1 MEGIERAYLNAAIL
15 AVLKANQ
22 NLGLLQCQ
30 KALQKVPYGKAD
42 TLELD
47 ATPENTIKQVLTDCF
62 DKNLV
67 LITEEAGKSANFF
80 EADAVIVFSDPM
92 DGSKILAGFLANNVP
107 DKFMRLK
114 EIFANK
120 EYLETW
126 AQKHEGPVSI
136 TGCCCSVTAVKA
148 GAILFNVMVN
158 YLTQEIFIACQ
169 AGIYHRAISKILPA
183 EEDWESTF
191 FDKKMRRDW
200 PQISF
205 PNPTLQDEEKFI
217 TYVRKEVYVR
227 NFEHINL
234 IGAPDD
240 RQRTLDVSGP
250 ARILYLSS
258 LNDSPVGFI
267 LANGEKIGE
276 WLGWLA
282 YARFAESG
290 HEPILQVY
298 EISFENP
305 GTIEKVLMAPGPHYS
320 IFETVAR
327 SGKEEV
333 TKISLARLRSFENP
347 SHYRATILVTHKN
360 NTLITG
366 MAKGQNARRFMLSD

>member
-1 MEGIERAYLNAAIL
+1 MEGVERAYLNAAIL

-30 KALQKVPYGKAD
+30 KALQKVPYGKSD

-47 ATPENTIKQVLTDCF
+47 ATPENTIKEVLTEFF
-62 DKNLV
+62 DRNLV
-67 LITEEAGKSANFF
+67 LITEEEGKSVNLL
-80 EADAVIVFSDPM
+80 DTDKGVVFVDPM
-92 DGSKILAGFLANNVP
+92 DGSKILADFLINNVP

-114 EIFANK
+114 EIFANEK
-120 EYLETW
+120 YLETW

-136 TGCCCSVTAVKA
+136 TGCCCSVTAVKT
-148 GAILFNVMVN
+148 GSILFNVMVN

-169 AGIYHRAISKILPA
+169 TGIYHQTISKILP
-183 EEDWESTF
+183 EGEDWESAF
-191 FDKKMRRDW
+191 FDKRMRSEW
-200 PQISF
+200 PEIKF
-205 PNPTLQDEEKFI
+205 PKPAIHDEEKFV
-217 TYVRKEVYVR
+217 TYLKKEAYIR
-227 NFEHINL
+227 NLEHANL
-234 IGAPDD
+234 IGPADD
-240 RQRTLDVSGP
+240 RQRSLDVPGP
-250 ARILYLSS
+250 ARILYLST
-258 LNDSPVGFI
+258 LNSSPVGFI

-282 YARFAESG
+282 YARFAETG

-298 EISFENP
+298 EVSFENP

-320 IFETVAR
+320 VFESIAK

-333 TKISLARLRSFENP
+333 TKISLARLRSFENS
-347 SHYRATILVTHKN
+347 SHYRATILVAHRN

-366 MAKGQNARRFMLSD
+366 MAKGQNARRLVLSY